1 MFDIKTLIETSL
13 DTLHNL
19 LKYFIDRD
27 DLKLYQVVIETN
39 NFGNFTIRRDLES
52 IYVEHEYFEDCLR
65 FVKTYKFN
73 NINGALDFINKYSDD
88 IILEFEIK
96 ITITNFEEINDVI
109 AELKTFNPIILQ
121 ITQEIII
128 YEEFIN

>member
-13 DTLHNL
+13 DNLHNL

-39 NFGNFTIRRDLES
+39 NFGNFTVRRDLES

-73 NINGALDFINKYSDD
+73 NINEALDFINKYSDD
-88 IILEFEIK
+88 IISEFEIK
-96 ITITNFEEINDVI
+96 ITITNFEEINDII

-121 ITQEIII
+121 VTQEIII